1 MTGSETLPIKKSD
14 QLTGIFYL
22 ILDILISVAAQ
33 LVLKHAMHNL
43 GSIPEDAPLTDY
55 LLNMISFPVIAGL
68 ALYGLGIVFWI
79 LCLTKLDLS
88 FAYPAG
94 TMQYFLIFIGA
105 WILFDEQINFLRIAG
120 ALVIIAGVVVMS
132 KDIKLS

>member
-1 MTGSETLPIKKSD
+1 MTGAEAITSKRND
-14 QLTGIFYL
+14 QMLGIIYL
-22 ILDILISVAAQ
+22 IIDILISVAGQ
-33 LVLKHAMHNL
+33 LVLKSAMHNL
-43 GSIPEDAPLTDY
+43 GEIPDDAPITDY
-55 LLNMISFPVIAGL
+55 LLRMISLPVIAGL
-68 ALYGLGIVFWI
+68 ALYGLGVVFWI

-105 WILFDEQINFLRIAG
+105 WILFDEQINLLRVVG
-120 ALVIIAGVVVMS
+120 ALVIISGVVVMS

>member
-1 MTGSETLPIKKSD
+1 MTGSETLTIKKSD

-22 ILDILISVAAQ
+22 ILDILISVVAQ

-43 GSIPEDAPLTDY
+43 GSIPEEAPLTDY